1 MFKTR
6 FTLATTAFVAVAV
19 ALTGCST
26 NDNSGTMSGVEH
38 GGSGSTATAAP
49 TAQGSPHNDA
59 DVTFAMGMLPHHKQA
74 VEMADMILAKD
85 GIDSEIRSLA
95 QDIKAAQTPEI
106 DTLNGWLTAW
116 GAPTAMAG
124 MDHGTGDGM
133 MSEGDMAALEAA
145 DGVDATRL
153 FLEQMIQHHQGA
165 VEMAETEVANGEN
178 PDAITLAKNI
188 VKDQKAEIADMSAR
202 LKNL

>member
-1 MFKTR
+1 
-6 FTLATTAFVAVAV
+6 
-19 ALTGCST
+19 
-26 NDNSGTMSGVEH
+26 
-38 GGSGSTATAAP
+38 
-49 TAQGSPHNDA
+49 
-59 DVTFAMGMLPHHKQA
+59 
-74 VEMADMILAKD
+74 MILAKD